1 MPRRLLV
8 SPGFVIAVWT
18 LGAAASLGAQSAAPP
33 RNATPAALCSRNRAI
48 GLGAGAALGGAAAL
62 VNFWTTTLGLF
73 TVPQSGSA
81 PTRATL
87 AGALFGAGAGLLQA
101 DASESCRRT
110 DGAVPETVSPSTR
123 LIEPG
128 IRVRVRA
135 AAFGPEP
142 VTRVVV
148 GRRADT
154 LVLAPDRGGPA
165 SHAAS
170 VVALDDIARLD
181 IARVH
186 GLRATRPLLV
196 GGLLGAAVGGVVG
209 YNQALRKRSCFIVC
223 DATPMEETY
232 FGAFDGLVAG
242 AAVGLFAERG
252 LSNPQWARVPLNRSG
267 EGDGRLGVRIV
278 PARGGVTLAVTVH

>member
-1 MPRRLLV
+1 MTRWPFFN
-8 SPGFVIAVWT
+8 PGLVIAAGLLAPIVP
-18 LGAAASLGAQSAAPP
+18 LRAQGAAP
-33 RNATPAALCSRNRAI
+33 RHDATLAALCGRNRVI
-48 GLGAGAALGGAAAL
+48 GLGAGAALGAAAAL

-73 TVPQSGSA
+73 TVPSSGSA

-110 DGAVPETVSPSTR
+110 DGAVPETASPSTR

-154 LVLAPDRGGPA
+154 LVLAPDRSGP
-165 SHAAS
+165 SGDTAS

-242 AAVGLFAERG
+242 AAVGLFVERG
-252 LSNPQWARVPLNRSG
+252 LSNPRWARVPLTRSG
-267 EGDGRLGVRIV
+267 DGGDRLDVRIV
-278 PARGGVTLAVTVH
+278 PARGGVTLAVTLH